1 MQNITG
7 PAWLRW
13 ALGTNMTASMEQK
26 VLRPAWVVV
35 LFLGSLLIFLL
46 LGAWLFHAL
55 GNKWIPPF
63 FIVPG
68 LLNAVGLVSHLAS
81 RIVLL
86 PDRIEFRTLLG
97 KRRIFKE
104 QIKSIT
110 WVKGGGVRV
119 QTKEQKWIRIPDL
132 GRAQGVCNSVRAWLK
147 RDNPVA

>member
-1 MQNITG
+1 
-7 PAWLRW
+7 
-13 ALGTNMTASMEQK
+13 MTAGMEPK
-26 VLRPAWVVV
+26 ILRPSWNVVFFIG
-35 LFLGSLLIFLL
+35 LLLICLL
-46 LGAWLFHAL
+46 LGAWFFQAR

-63 FIVPG
+63 FVVLG
-68 LLNAVGLVSHLAS
+68 LLNAAGAVQHLVS

-97 KRRIFKE
+97 KRHIFKE
-104 QIKSIT
+104 QIESVT

-147 RDNPVA
+147 RENPVS